1 MCLQDAKHVEAGVAI
16 AIDELV
22 AGWTPVQPS
31 DLLDGVHAR
40 MMLALGVDFAGE
52 MLVDQASLCESGAGG
67 VDALAW
73 GTELTSAVGGEGCS
87 AVSHDRGRATGY

>member
-1 MCLQDAKHVEAGVAI
+1 LKDAKHVEAGVAI

-40 MMLALGVDFAGE
+40 TTLGVDFAGE
-52 MLVDQASLCESGAGG
+52 MLVD
-67 VDALAW
+67 
-73 GTELTSAVGGEGCS
+73 
-87 AVSHDRGRATGY
+87 